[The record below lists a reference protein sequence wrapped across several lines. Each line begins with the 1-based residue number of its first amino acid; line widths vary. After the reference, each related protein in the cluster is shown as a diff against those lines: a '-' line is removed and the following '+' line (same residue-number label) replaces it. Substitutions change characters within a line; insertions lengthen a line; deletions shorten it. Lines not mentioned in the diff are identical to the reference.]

1 MESPPYL
8 GDKITESIAQISVG
22 IFGIMT
28 IGFLGIFLGPISS
41 ITAIFG
47 GTLCYS
53 ITWIST
59 WISSSI
65 ATHFSITMPFYV
77 GHALKGVSL
86 IITAISTFK
95 FRQYLENT
103 WITKIKDENIEDETK
118 NINTN
123 ENE

>member
-1 MESPPYL
+1 M
-8 GDKITESIAQISVG
+8 TESITQISIS
-22 IFGIMT
+22 IFGIIT

-47 GTLCYS
+47 GTLCCS
-53 ITWIST
+53 ITWATT
-59 WISSSI
+59 WISGWV
-65 ATHFSITMPFYV
+65 ATKFTIVIPVYV

-103 WITKIKDENIEDETK
+103 WITKIGDENIEDETK
-118 NINTN
+118 NTN